1 MSAAKE
7 FTNGTQTVKLY
18 TVKQGDRFVY
28 QLSYYRGGLRYR
40 HTYVKYAKAK
50 AESRLTLSKLASPT
64 LEVEAISTPE
74 IESMVVAQKHLAPL
88 QIPLHVAAETLAA
101 AAKIIGNGESITP
114 GRIIEA
120 CEFFAKHCPKAKV
133 RKPIAQ
139 LAEDFVKSR
148 ESMGLS
154 IGYIDQ
160 CRMAVRAFFKII
172 KPTDTEL
179 PSFEALQDWVKKRYP
194 HPVTRNTNMIVLK
207 VFGNW
212 LVETE
217 QVAFNPF
224 AKIKKSKVVAEPVVI
239 YTPDEFKTLLG
250 SLRPNVRVFAAL
262 GAFSGLRRAE
272 IQRLEWQDINFDRGF
287 ITVAAHK
294 AKTQARRLVPIAP
307 NLRQWLEP
315 ARKTEGMVA
324 AHDGSYVAALF
335 RKAGATEK
343 RNALRHSYISYRVAE
358 LQDTAK
364 VALEAGNSPE
374 MIFRHYRE
382 LVAPNEAK
390 AWFDITPN
398 DVPKFTKQLRAVRK
412 KALPAPI

>member
-1 MSAAKE
+1 VSTARE
-7 FTNGTQTVKLY
+7 FTNGNQTVMLY
-18 TVKQGDRFVY
+18 TVKNRDGKAYQIAYRQGGVRH
-28 QLSYYRGGLRYR
+28 R
-40 HTYVKYAKAK
+40 HTFAKASRAK
-50 AESRLTLSKLASPT
+50 AEARLALNKLVSPA
-64 LEVEAISTPE
+64 LAAENISTPE
-74 IESMVVAQKHLAPL
+74 MESYVVAQKHLADLNVP
-88 QIPLHVAAETLAA
+88 IHVAAETFAA
-101 AAKIIGNGESITP
+101 AAKLIGNGGPVTP

-154 IGYIDQ
+154 PGYIDQ
-160 CRMAVRAFFKII
+160 CRMAVRAFVKII

-194 HPVTRNTNMIVLK
+194 HPVTRNTNMVVLK

-262 GAFSGLRRAE
+262 GAFAGLRRAE

-382 LVAPNEAK
+382 LVTPDEAR
-390 AWFDITPN
+390 AWFGITPD
-398 DVPKFTKQLRAVRK
+398 DVPKFTKQLRAVRR
-412 KALPAPI
+412 KALPAPV